1 MKQEDFK
8 FCLWQIMEQWFFT
21 VFQEKPKIY
30 PAVPAEQR
38 RPIRVL
44 SLFDGIA
51 TGGNEPVMHLYWCA
65 DCVMLHSSEDVA
77 DHHARLFLYPG
88 YLVLK
93 DLGFKVDQYVAS
105 EVCEDSISV
114 GVVRH
119 EGKIQYVHDVRNI
132 TKKNVRMR
140 ILKDDHTVSLNNIFA
155 LVRTK
160 NVKVWM
166 YSFHTA
172 QLESL

>member
-1 MKQEDFK
+1 M
-8 FCLWQIMEQWFFT
+8 CLLLFI
-21 VFQEKPKIY
+21 FQEKPKIY

-51 TGGNEPVMHLYWCA
+51 TGEECVCEWCLRHLMFHLSKTQQQVITQTVSV
-65 DCVMLHSSEDVA
+65 CVLV
-77 DHHARLFLYPG
+77 FPG
-88 YLVLK
+88 YLVLR

-119 EGKIQYVHDVRNI
+119 EGKIQYVHDVRDI
-132 TKKNVRMR
+132 TKKNVRFVNELYKMNWN
-140 ILKDDHTVSLNNIFA
+140 KWNSSVNNITNIP
-155 LVRTK
+155 V
-160 NVKVWM
+160 
-166 YSFHTA
+166 
-172 QLESL
+172 